1 MKPLL
6 HALVLCSLLATALLA
21 GMPAAAG
28 TPDSLDSFLRE
39 GRIKEALTAYAA
51 PSENAG
57 RFSLAVLQA
66 LAGLQQFSAGMHNIG
81 INPEFVQSGIPFFR
95 VVPPGRLQTPKE
107 PATPDKVAKLFQ
119 GLRTSMRR
127 ANATLAQIDGR
138 EFGVEVNLSQVRL
151 DFDGD
156 GQCSTNET
164 LLTSLGRT
172 FGLPVQTRDGV
183 ASGPPQP
190 MQGGLPAQARE
201 NRDIIVR
208 FDSADAVWLRGYTH
222 FLAGLLDLLLAYD
235 WRQVWNQCAHVVF
248 LHPEPPP
255 SIARFSQEIRSFDHW
270 ADLIAAVHDMR
281 LNLID
286 KDGPRRARDEFR
298 AMIACSRVCW
308 QRVLTETDD
317 DKEWLP
323 SPRQTGPGGATI
335 TQAQVDAWQR
345 VLAELDAIASGRR
358 LLPHWRMKPGVGINA
373 EKLVASP
380 PPLDLVLLIQGS
392 ALIPYLEEGA
402 VSDQRTWIQLIQAFE
417 GQFFRFAIW
426 SN

>member
-1 MKPLL
+1 MKRLL
-6 HALVLCSLLATALLA
+6 HALNFRPLLATTLLL
-21 GMPAAAG
+21 GMHAIAS
-28 TPDSLDSFLRE
+28 TPDSLDGFLRE

-51 PSENAG
+51 PPDNGG

-66 LAGLQQFSAGMHNIG
+66 LEGLQQFSAGMHNVG
-81 INPEFVQSGIPFFR
+81 INPEFIQSGIPFFR
-95 VVPPGRLQTPKE
+95 VVPPGRLQNPKE
-107 PATPDKVAKLFQ
+107 PATPAKVARLFQ
-119 GLRTSMRR
+119 DLRTSMRR

-164 LLTSLGRT
+164 LLASLGRT
-172 FGLPVQTRDGV
+172 FGLPAQARGAPVQRAD
-183 ASGPPQP
+183 
-190 MQGGLPAQARE
+190 GLPAQARDS
-201 NRDIIVR
+201 RDVIVR

-222 FLAGLLDLLLAYD
+222 FLSGFLDLLLAYD
-235 WRQVWNQCAHVVF
+235 WRPVWDQSAHVVF
-248 LHPEPPP
+248 LHPEPLPP
-255 SIARFSQEIRSFDHW
+255 IARFSQEIRSFDHW

-286 KDGPRRARDEFR
+286 KDGPRRARDEFKR
-298 AMIACSRVCW
+298 MIACSGVCW
-308 QRVLTETDD
+308 QRVLAETDN

-323 SPRQTGPGGATI
+323 SPKQSGPGGATI

-345 VLAELDAIASGRR
+345 VLVELDAIASGRR
-358 LLPHWRMKPGVGINA
+358 LLPHWRMKPGVGINI

-380 PPLDLVLLIQGS
+380 PSLDLVLLIQGS

-402 VSDQRTWIQLIQAFE
+402 VSDQQTWIQLTRAFE
-417 GQFFRFAIW
+417 GGFFRFAIW